1 LRHHCGSCAHAVVR
15 AWNLL
20 AAGALLHCP
29 MPRVSLV
36 AGLIVG
42 SLAAVAGGVT
52 AVPNVTIGRTSVTAA
67 VPPDPRLLVCREQGK
82 LHMGVAS
89 WYGGPMFHQ
98 TANGEKFQPNKM
110 AAASR
115 SLPFNTTVR
124 VTNLRNG
131 RSVVV
136 RINDR
141 GPYVRG
147 RLIDLTPEAAAR
159 LDMKQKGL
167 APVSIEIVRN
177 DLPVADR

>member
-1 LRHHCGSCAHAVVR
+1 
-15 AWNLL
+15 
-20 AAGALLHCP
+20 
-29 MPRVSLV
+29 MPRISLV

-42 SLAAVAGGVT
+42 SLAAIVGGVT
-52 AVPNVTIGRTSVTAA
+52 SLPNVTIGRTSVSAA
-67 VPPDPRLLVCREQGK
+67 LPPDPQLLVCHQQGK
-82 LHMGVAS
+82 MHMGVAS

-98 TANGEKFQPNKM
+98 TANGEKFKPDKM

-115 SLPFNTTVR
+115 TLPFNTTVR

-141 GPYVRG
+141 GPYVHG
-147 RLIDLTPEAAAR
+147 RMIDLTPEAAAK
-159 LDMKQKGL
+159 LDMKHNGL

-177 DLPVADR
+177 DPSTGDR